1 MKTVIFDFN
10 GTLFW
15 DSPYHNEAF
24 LEQVRRHS
32 GADGVSGVSGGPAAG
47 ASDGTVEDP
56 GALRARPITVQDIRE
71 HIMGRTN
78 DQIMRFIF
86 GEHITD
92 AEVDFLAREKEA
104 LYREI
109 CAGETCFAPGA
120 EALFA
125 ALKDAGI
132 TYGIAT
138 SAPAENIDF
147 YYEHMDMEKWF
158 PRRNVVFADGSLRG
172 KPAPDIFLKAMNVLG
187 GRPEDTAIFEDS
199 AAGLMAAEAS
209 GAALVVAVDAGDLPP
224 YASGRFP
231 VITDFR
237 QALPLLGL

>member
-24 LEQVRRHS
+24 LEQVRLHS
-32 GADGVSGVSGGPAAG
+32 GDGAVPGVP
-47 ASDGTVEDP
+47 
-56 GALRARPITVQDIRE
+56 RARHITVQDIRE

-86 GEHITD
+86 GEGITD
-92 AEVDFLAREKEA
+92 AEVDVLAREKEA

-109 CAGETCFAPGA
+109 CADKTCFAPGA

-132 TYGIAT
+132 TFGIAT
-138 SAPAENIDF
+138 SAPVENIDF
-147 YYEHMDMEKWF
+147 YYAHMDMEKWF
-158 PRRNVVFADGSLRG
+158 PRRNVVFADGTLRG
-172 KPAPDIFLKAMNVLG
+172 KPAPDIFLKAMEVLG
-187 GRPEDTAIFEDS
+187 GSSESTAIFEDS

>member
-32 GADGVSGVSGGPAAG
+32 GSGPF
-47 ASDGTVEDP
+47 
-56 GALRARPITVQDIRE
+56 RARPLTVQDIRE

-78 DQIMRFIF
+78 DQIMRYIF
-86 GEHITD
+86 GEGISDSDID
-92 AEVDFLAREKEA
+92 ALAGEKEA

-109 CAGETCFAPGA
+109 CAGKNCCFAPGA
-120 EALFA
+120 EDLFA
-125 ALKDAGI
+125 ALRHDGI

-138 SAPAENIDF
+138 SAPAENIGF
-147 YYEHMDMEKWF
+147 YYAHMNLGKWF
-158 PRRNVVFADGSLRG
+158 PHENVIFADGTLRG
-172 KPAPDIFLKAMNVLG
+172 KPAPDIFLKAMRVLG
-187 GRPEDTAIFEDS
+187 GSPESTAIFEDS
-199 AAGLMAAEAS
+199 TAGLMAAEAS

-224 YASGRFP
+224 FASGRFP

>member
-32 GADGVSGVSGGPAAG
+32 GTDGVSGVSGG
-47 ASDGTVEDP
+47 
-56 GALRARPITVQDIRE
+56 LKARSITVQDIRE

-78 DQIMRFIF
+78 DLIMRYLF
-86 GEHITD
+86 GESITD
-92 AEVDFLAREKEA
+92 AQVDVLAREKEA

-109 CAGETCFAPGA
+109 CADKTCFAPGA
-120 EALFA
+120 EELFA
-125 ALKDAGI
+125 ALNNAGI

-158 PRRNVVFADGSLRG
+158 PRQNVVFADGTLRG
-172 KPAPDIFLKAMNVLG
+172 KPAPDIFLKAMDVLG
-187 GRPEDTAIFEDS
+187 GSPESTAIFEDS
-199 AAGLMAAEAS
+199 TAGLMAAEAS

-231 VITDFR
+231 IITDFR
-237 QALPLLGL
+237 QSLPLLGI

>member
-158 PRRNVVFADGSLRG
+158 PRRNVVFADGTLRG

>member
-1 MKTVIFDFN
+1 MNTVIFDFN

-32 GADGVSGVSGGPAAG
+32 GDGAV
-47 ASDGTVEDP
+47 P
-56 GALRARPITVQDIRE
+56 GAPRARHITVQDIRE

-86 GEHITD
+86 GEGITD
-92 AEVDFLAREKEA
+92 AEVDVLAREKEA

-109 CAGETCFAPGA
+109 CADKTCFAPGA

-132 TYGIAT
+132 TFGIAT
-138 SAPAENIDF
+138 SAPVENIDF
-147 YYEHMDMEKWF
+147 YYAHMDMEKWF
-158 PRRNVVFADGSLRG
+158 PRRNVVFADGTLRG
-172 KPAPDIFLKAMNVLG
+172 KPAPDIFLKAMEVLG
-187 GRPEDTAIFEDS
+187 GSRESTAIFEDS